1 MYTKA
6 ARLPGPR
13 HRLTTPPVHG
23 FTLVEV
29 MVVVAVIAILA
40 TLAAPSFNDAIL
52 SNKLTGY
59 ANSFVSSAQLAR
71 SEAIKRG
78 RTVKLCASA
87 DGTACAASGGWEQ
100 GWIVQFVDVDGVTK
114 VAQRQQA
121 LTSDYRFT
129 GTGNVTSLDFL
140 SVGVGSTAATL
151 TLCRATPTAGS
162 QERVVTVSTTGN
174 ASTKK
179 TTAASCS

>member
-1 MYTKA
+1 ME
-6 ARLPGPR
+6 L
-13 HRLTTPPVHG
+13 
-23 FTLVEV
+23 
-29 MVVVAVIAILA
+29 MVAVAIIAILA

-87 DGTACAASGGWEQ
+87 DGAACASGGWEQ

-121 LTSDYRFT
+121 LSSDYRF
-129 GTGNVTSLDFL
+129 TGNVTSLDFL

-162 QERVVTVSTTGN
+162 QERVVTVGTTGN

-179 TTAASCS
+179 TTAATCP